1 MAAMWR
7 LLTMP
12 KLLGRPLGAWI
23 ALGALLFASVR
34 VGGGLLALAGGCG
47 CGVLVTR
54 AMLIVEAPVLIIAI
68 VALIRRWLMA
78 RLFGGMAMALLAARS
93 VEFLDIV
100 GIFVAVAGL
109 LSLIAIRRWYDERL
123 PRMGW

>member
-1 MAAMWR
+1 MWW

-12 KLLGRPLGAWI
+12 KLLGRPPGAWI
-23 ALGALLFASVR
+23 ALGALLFSSVR
-34 VGGGLLALAGGCG
+34 VGGGLVALMAGCG
-47 CGVLVTR
+47 CAMPATR

-68 VALIRRWLMA
+68 VALIRRRLMA

-100 GIFVAVAGL
+100 GILVAVAGL
-109 LSLIAIRRWYDERL
+109 LSFIAIRRWYDERL